1 MREHMRAPFQIL
13 AIPYRKVEGTLLYC
27 VFRRADS
34 GQWQFIAG
42 GGEDNETLLN
52 AAKRETLEEAGV
64 QFGKWMPLT
73 SLCYLPV
80 TVVAEK
86 HRQHW
91 NKDTLVIPEYAYA
104 FECPD
109 EVTLSNEHTEYA
121 WLPYEEAMQKLQWDS
136 NRTALYELNC
146 RLEVN
151 HVR

>member
-1 MREHMRAPFQIL
+1 MRAPFQIL

-52 AAKRETLEEAGV
+52 AAKRETFEEAGV
-64 QFGKWMPLT
+64 QSGKWMPLT

-80 TVVAEK
+80 TVIAEK

-91 NKDTLVIPEYAYA
+91 RKDAYVIPEYAYA

-109 EVTLSNEHTEYA
+109 EVTLSVEHTEYA

>member
-1 MREHMRAPFQIL
+1 MRAPFQIL
-13 AIPYRKVEGTLLYC
+13 AIPYRIVAGTPLYC
-27 VFRRADS
+27 VFRRSDS

-42 GGEDNETLLN
+42 GGEVNETLLN

-64 QFGKWMPLT
+64 QSGKWIPLT

-91 NKDTLVIPEYAYA
+91 NKDTLVIPEYTYA
-104 FECPD
+104 FECTD
-109 EVTLSNEHTEYA
+109 EVTLSDEHTEYA
-121 WLPYEEAMQKLQWDS
+121 WLPYEEAVRKLQWDS
-136 NRTALYELNC
+136 NRTALYELNY

>member
-1 MREHMRAPFQIL
+1 MRAPFQIL
-13 AIPYRKVEGTLLYC
+13 AIPYRIADGMPLYC
-27 VFRRADS
+27 VFQRADS

-52 AAKRETLEEAGV
+52 AAKRETLEETGV
-64 QFGKWMPLT
+64 QSNKWIPLT
-73 SLCYLPV
+73 SLRYLPV
-80 TVVAEK
+80 TVVVEK

-109 EVTLSNEHTEYA
+109 EVTLSDEHTEYA

-146 RLEVN
+146 HLEVN